1 VKLLSTDRRAARTKS
16 TRRKLARL
24 VGSFLTEMHRHD
36 AGRTLPLLHAARLN
50 TPQLAVLEFVRTP
63 RTVSAIADHI
73 GLSRPATSQLVNKL
87 VRRHLVRR
95 SENTED
101 RRQKTVLL
109 NRPGAAWLE
118 KVEDARVTRFEA
130 SLALLPARTTAML
143 TRALAEAVAV
153 MHQSGAH
160 RKHRRLRHGV

>member
-1 VKLLSTDRRAARTKS
+1 
-16 TRRKLARL
+16 
-24 VGSFLTEMHRHD
+24 MHRHD

-101 RRQKTVLL
+101 RRQKTILL

-118 KVEDARVTRFEA
+118 KVEDARVARFET
-130 SLALLPARTTAML
+130 SLALLPATTA
-143 TRALAEAVAV
+143 TRLAQALADAVAA
-153 MHQSGAH
+153 MEQSSATE
-160 RKHRRLRHGV
+160 RKRRTRRGV